1 MSCLK
6 TSLLLSAAALAALTV
21 VPASAEFGDSLQQRQ
36 QRWAELQKAVFN
48 TRTVS
53 HDEKA
58 IQIEAPGRPEDASM
72 VPITITV
79 ADPANTKALYLII
92 DDNPS
97 PVAAHFTFGAEAYP
111 KQIKM
116 RVRVNAYTDL
126 HAVAETKDGKLLE
139 TAAFVKATGGC
150 SAPAG
155 LTDEEAMRGMGDIKL
170 KVDSGDMSANK
181 PAEATLLIRHP
192 NFNGM
197 QMNQVTRLYTPARYV
212 DKIGVAFDGKNV
224 FNLESDISLSSN
236 PVIHFAFLPDA
247 AKGEMTVQVEDSKQ
261 SHWSQSFVIPTVND

>member
-126 HAVAETKDGKLLE
+126 HAEAETKDGKLLE

>member
-1 MSCLK
+1 MSHLK
-6 TSLLLSAAALAALTV
+6 TSLFLSAAVLAVLGTM
-21 VPASAEFGDSLQQRQ
+21 PASAEFGDSVQQRQ
-36 QRWAELQKAVFN
+36 QRWTDLEKAIFN
-48 TRTVS
+48 TRTVT

-58 IQIEAPGRPEDASM
+58 IQIDAPGRPDDASL
-72 VPITITV
+72 VPVTITV
-79 ADPANTKALYLII
+79 ADPQNTKAIYLVI

-126 HAVAETKDGKLLE
+126 HAIAETKDGKLLE
-139 TAAFVKATGGC
+139 TAVFVKASGGC

-155 LTDEEAMRGMGDIKL
+155 MTDEEAMRGMGEMKVKL
-170 KVDSGDMSANK
+170 DAGEMTANQ

-197 QMNQVTRLYTPARYV
+197 QMNQVTRFYTPARYIE
-212 DKIGVAFDGKNV
+212 KIGVAFDGKNV
-224 FNLESDISLSSN
+224 FDLESDISLSAN

-247 AKGEMTVQVEDSKQ
+247 AKGQMTVQVEDSKQ
-261 SHWSQSFVIPTVND
+261 GRWSQSFIIPAVND